1 MNTNEKPITLET
13 ITGNICGTMTLPGS
27 GDNENIA
34 IIISGSGPTDRDGNS
49 RLVSGKHDCL
59 KMLAAALAEQGVAS
73 VRYDKRGESYSYS
86 AAPNEIDLSIERYV
100 QDVVSWVSL
109 LSNEYGYSDITIIG
123 HSEGALIGMLAAQ
136 QCPVTRFISI
146 AGSSEKGSNALRR
159 QLNGKL
165 SNELAKTSEH
175 IISSFE
181 LGQTVD
187 DVPQELNMLFR
198 HSVQP
203 YMISW
208 FRYAPTDELSKLTI
222 PCLILQGDT
231 DIHITVNDS
240 IALHHANK
248 QSELKILSGMNHI
261 LKSVPPD
268 FEQQIASYSD
278 PDLPIVSEVISVISS
293 FLSHS
298 KTDLTKS

>member
-1 MNTNEKPITLET
+1 M
-13 ITGNICGTMTLPGS
+13 
-27 GDNENIA
+27 
-34 IIISGSGPTDRDGNS
+34 ISP
-49 RLVSGKHDCL
+49 C
-59 KMLAAALAEQGVAS
+59 
-73 VRYDKRGESYSYS
+73 
-86 AAPNEIDLSIERYV
+86 
-100 QDVVSWVSL
+100 
-109 LSNEYGYSDITIIG
+109 
-123 HSEGALIGMLAAQ
+123 
-136 QCPVTRFISI
+136 
-146 AGSSEKGSNALRR
+146 
-159 QLNGKL
+159 
-165 SNELAKTSEH
+165 ELAKTSEH

-231 DIHITVNDS
+231 DIQITVNDS

-298 KTDLTKS
+298 KTGLTKN